1 MPMHEKAL
9 VLRQASLSHTI
20 VFQALASLCTL
31 KTAYKYMIRNI
42 KTSEVIVIT
51 INLNTF
57 EEKRIKK
64 IDLLPTHITLY
75 MCARDSTRESKA
87 VGYARKSVWWM
98 PWH

>member
-1 MPMHEKAL
+1 M
-9 VLRQASLSHTI
+9 TD
-20 VFQALASLCTL
+20 
-31 KTAYKYMIRNI
+31 KTVNMYLENCIQEINDKKNI

>member
-1 MPMHEKAL
+1 M
-9 VLRQASLSHTI
+9 
-20 VFQALASLCTL
+20 
-31 KTAYKYMIRNI
+31 MIRNI

-57 EEKRIKK
+57 EEKRIKI
-64 IDLLPTHITLY
+64 IDLLPTHVTLY
-75 MCARDSTRESKA
+75 MCAKIHSRESEL